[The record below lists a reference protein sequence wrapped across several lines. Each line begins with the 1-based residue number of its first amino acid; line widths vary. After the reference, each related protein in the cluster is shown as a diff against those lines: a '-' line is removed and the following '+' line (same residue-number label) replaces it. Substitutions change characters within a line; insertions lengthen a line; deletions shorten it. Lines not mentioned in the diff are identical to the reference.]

1 MYPTTRAYTFCS
13 STYEIF
19 LRTDYTIGHKARF
32 NRFQK
37 LYHIQTVFSDHC
49 SIKLKINNKKYNYD
63 REYFNSEANN
73 WLGKILYRKIQLLD
87 GRSNDRIRQSP
98 FSIINEIWT

>member
-37 LYHIQTVFSDHC
+37 LYHIQTIFSDHY

-63 REYFNSEANN
+63 REYFNREVS
-73 WLGKILYRKIQLLD
+73 KQLIRENCLQKNSAIRC
-87 GRSNDRIRQSP
+87 RSNDRIRQSP
-98 FSIINEIWT
+98 FSIINEI